1 MEPMHDEHVNVTPLI
16 DVVMCLI
23 IFFLLAGKLAKD
35 QNNADIIIPRAN
47 FSLEMFD
54 QEGRLPINIVP
65 PQAGQDAAAA
75 DPMKMGKNANV
86 MPEVWVRG
94 KQLPMSELV
103 AYLRKEKK
111 ETPNA
116 KIVLRA
122 DQDIAYQWIAPVL
135 VACAQADIK
144 SVNFSTRK
152 E

>member
-16 DVVMCLI
+16 DVIMCLI
-23 IFFLLAGKLAKD
+23 IFFLVAGKLAKD
-35 QNNADIIIPRAN
+35 QNNQQIVIPKAHY
-47 FSLEMFD
+47 SLEMAD
-54 QEGRLPINIVP
+54 QEGRLPINVVP
-65 PQAGQDAAAA
+65 PKQEPEAGGMDMGTNPDA
-75 DPMKMGKNANV
+75 V
-86 MPEVWVRG
+86 PEIWVRG
-94 KQLPMSELV
+94 KQIPIAELT

>member
-35 QNNADIIIPRAN
+35 QNNQQIVIPKAN
-47 FSLEMFD
+47 HSLEMAD
-54 QEGRLPINIVP
+54 QEGRLPINVVP
-65 PQAGQDAAAA
+65 AKQDTQPGAI
-75 DPMKMGKNANV
+75 DMGKNPNL
-86 MPEVWVRG
+86 MPEIWVRG
-94 KQLPMSELV
+94 QLMPIGDLA

-122 DQDIAYQWIAPVL
+122 DQDIAYEWIAPVL